1 MFLDVGPE
9 TALPRCGVACFE
21 VKGREVLVVRSEAGL
36 FACAAICT
44 HENAGLADG
53 LVLADTLEC
62 PLHGAVFNLRT
73 GVVEFGPA
81 EEPLPVYAVKQ
92 ENGRLLVDLPEL
104 TP

>member
-1 MFLDVGPE
+1 MFLDAGAE
-9 TALPRCGVACFE
+9 TVLSSCGAACFH
-21 VKGREVLVVRSEAGL
+21 VAGRDILVVRSDAGL

-44 HENAGLADG
+44 HENASLEDG
-53 LVLADTLEC
+53 LVLGDTLEC

-73 GVVEFGPA
+73 GAVEFGPA
-81 EEPLPVYAVKQ
+81 EEPLAVYSVKR